1 MELDDTGFGGFETC
15 NYRFSMDRWDIKECK
30 KNPNPITFGPLISE
44 NTVAADKPHH

>member
-1 MELDDTGFGGFETC
+1 MIPDSAGLKPVITGFQWIDG
-15 NYRFSMDRWDIKECK
+15 DIKECK